1 MNVSELARRLKMTTH
16 DLRAIIPF
24 LGFDV
29 GQRAVKVDGK
39 VANEILRI
47 LSNPATRNQYLQK
60 INERPDEEEEKVV
73 ADTIKQDGV
82 LEIPETLSVKEFSEL
97 IKMPVTKV
105 ILLLMKNG
113 VMAAQNERIDFETA
127 SIIAQDL
134 GFTTKQSNSQTVW
147 CREEVDVRK
156 ELQTTLRGKRACI
169 RPPVVVVMGH
179 VDHGKTT
186 LLDAIRHAHVVD
198 REAGGITQH
207 IGAYQVTVKSK
218 TEPSSRTS
226 ETSGEI
232 HRLNQEDRSLER
244 RTICFI
250 DTPGHEAF
258 TAMRSR
264 GAKIADIAILVV
276 AADDG
281 VQPQTI
287 EALSHIQRANIP
299 FLVAINKMDKDEANP
314 ERVKK
319 ELADTG
325 VIPEDW
331 GGSVPFVQIA
341 AKKGMGIDHL
351 LDVVLLVA
359 DMHKDTIVA
368 DPAGQVIAS
377 VIEAHVDKGEGP
389 VITALVQNGTLK
401 IGDLVI
407 AGSVYGKVRSM
418 RSDVGTLV
426 SEAPPSMPVR
436 LFGMKGL
443 PLVGDVL
450 KTVDPEQWKAAAR
463 GYRKPE
469 VSEMV
474 SFERR
479 QVAEES
485 DAPSIAVVVKA
496 DVLGSIEALKEAFEK
511 VEQRGVVI
519 EIHRKGLGVIN
530 ERDIEEA
537 VATGS
542 VVFGFNVAINREA
555 NMLARDKGVEV
566 VLSRVIYDLVSVLE
580 QKAEALVGPRVVTK
594 TIGTAVVK
602 ALFRQERTSAIVG
615 CQVLSGI
622 IRQNALLTLSRNNES
637 LGECKIIELQSAK
650 MNVSEVAEGAE
661 CGLKIS
667 IPCPIR
673 MNDILTAY
681 VKEERKR

>member
-1 MNVSELARRLKMTTH
+1 MTIH
-16 DLRAIIPF
+16 ELRAIIPL

-29 GQRAVKVDGK
+29 GLRAIKVDGK
-39 VANEILRI
+39 VANEILNI
-47 LSNPATRNQYLQK
+47 LSNPATKNQYLQK
-60 INERPDEEEEKVV
+60 INERPEDEKAV
-73 ADTIKQDGV
+73 AEAIKQEGV
-82 LEIPETLSVKEFSEL
+82 LEIPEALSVKEFSEL

-105 ILLLMKNG
+105 ILLLMRNG

-134 GFTTKQSNSQTVW
+134 GFTTKKSIHKATIR
-147 CREEVDVRK
+147 REEVDVRK
-156 ELQTTLRGKRACI
+156 ELQTAFLGKEVSA
-169 RPPVVVVMGH
+169 RPPVIVVMGH

-207 IGAYQVTVKSK
+207 IGAYQV
-218 TEPSSRTS
+218 
-226 ETSGEI
+226 
-232 HRLNQEDRSLER
+232 ER
-244 RTICFI
+244 NGRRISFI

-287 EALSHIQRANIP
+287 EALSHIQRAGLP
-299 FLVAINKMDKDEANP
+299 FLVAINKMDKDGANP

-319 ELADTG
+319 ELADVG

-331 GGSVPFVQIA
+331 GGSVPFVQVA
-341 AKKGMGIDHL
+341 AKKGTGIDQL

-359 DMHKDTIVA
+359 DVHKDAIVA
-368 DPAGQVIAS
+368 DPNGQVVAS

-389 VITALVQNGTLK
+389 VVTVLVQSGTLK
-401 IGDLVI
+401 TGDLVV
-407 AGSVYGKVRSM
+407 AGLVHGKARAM
-418 RSDVGTLV
+418 RSDTGSIVPTAL
-426 SEAPPSMPVR
+426 PSTPVR
-436 LFGMKGL
+436 LFGLKGL

-450 KTVDPEQWKAAAR
+450 RTVDQEQWKVVAR

-469 VSEMV
+469 VGEVV
-474 SFERR
+474 SVERR
-479 QVAEES
+479 QVASGEDLPRIS
-485 DAPSIAVVVKA
+485 VVVKA
-496 DVLGSIEALKEAFEK
+496 DVLGSVEALREAFEK
-511 VEQRGVVI
+511 VEQLGVVI

-530 ERDIEEA
+530 EHDIEEA
-537 VATGS
+537 VATES
-542 VVFGFNVAINREA
+542 VVLGFNVAINREA
-555 NMLARDKGVEV
+555 DMLARDKKVEV
-566 VLSRVIYDLVSVLE
+566 VLSRVIYDLLNVLDK
-580 QKAEALVGPRVVTK
+580 KAEVLVGPRIITK

-602 ALFRQERTSAIVG
+602 VLFRQERTSAIVG
-615 CQVLSGI
+615 CQVVTGV
-622 IRQNALLTLSRNNES
+622 IRQNALLTLSRSGEV
-637 LGECKIIELQSAK
+637 LGECKMIELQSGK
-650 MNVSEVAEGAE
+650 IVVSEVAEGAE

-667 IPCPIR
+667 IPSPIR
-673 MNDILTAY
+673 INDVLTAY